1 MNTPRQLDSLYSKKE
16 AHNKEIWKQIKYQ
29 ELLLDRELTKLIFG
43 TSQDK
48 LDRSLTIRELRNQL

>member
-16 AHNKEIWKQIKYQ
+16 AHNKEIWKQIKYHK
-29 ELLLDRELTKLIFG
+29 LLLDGELIFG

-48 LDRSLTIRELRNQL
+48 LDRCLTIRGLLKQLWK

>member
-16 AHNKEIWKQIKYQ
+16 AHNKEIWKQIKYH
-29 ELLLDRELTKLIFG
+29 ELLLLGELKFG

-48 LDRSLTIRELRNQL
+48 LDRSLTIRGLLNQIWE